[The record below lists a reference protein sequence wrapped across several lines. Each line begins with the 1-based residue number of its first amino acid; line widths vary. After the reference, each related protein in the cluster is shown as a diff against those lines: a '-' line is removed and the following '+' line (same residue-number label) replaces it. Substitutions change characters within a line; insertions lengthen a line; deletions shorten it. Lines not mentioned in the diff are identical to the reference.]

1 MSPTTVTPAPKYP
14 QALTSLRSL
23 EESTVVAQCEAKPKN
38 GVSRLVVVA
47 GLLTIAFV
55 FSARCL
61 QIAWNDSIT
70 VDETTHLMRSL
81 YFWQCGDDVEMWSLG
96 TPRMPHLLNA
106 WPTFQALRREGLLP
120 RDVRGMKAAEAI
132 RGAVLSRSHRVLSP
146 ARAVATAWGLLL
158 LALVY
163 WSVARKEGPAIGV
176 VAAGLLSLVPE
187 FIAHSS
193 IAGSD
198 IPFTT
203 LGFLAVV
210 SLARYAERPGF
221 TRGLAVAI
229 AIGLAWSTRHTAIL
243 FLPITAALFLWKAIS
258 PTQTDDALDRTPHSR
273 QSSPGDRLQPG
284 TPRENAIDRDSSI
297 FYRIIMSMISV
308 AAIGAVAFLI
318 LWMGDG
324 FQHLSVA
331 KVAEHVTRFDIPRSI
346 GPIDISNVPVPTSL
360 VSLFKQVSHQAQGHE
375 AYFLGEV
382 GNRGWIR
389 YFPIA
394 MLIKTPLGLIGLLVL
409 TAAIVRPKDSWD
421 ALLLITLS
429 LLWITLLK
437 SHVNIGLRYAMLT
450 YPLVVPFVARLFTKR
465 SLADRPKRLATIVAA
480 AAFVWSSFAA
490 QPRCVSYFNELVGG
504 PQNGWI
510 YLVDSNLDWGQ
521 DFDALTDALHELGIK
536 EATIDVCTERAL
548 NRPSIFAIRFPHR
561 EAQIPAAV
569 PPNRRLLSADG
580 SYLPVYTRYVAVSA
594 TSLMGLYTQND
605 MSWLRSRKLV
615 KRVND
620 SIFLFD
626 MNSPADRP
634 LYESEQA
641 GRSEARNAD
650 DKRAALEPNDA
661 VAIGG

>member
-1 MSPTTVTPAPKYP
+1 MSPTAVTPAPKK
-14 QALTSLRSL
+14 LRSSSSPQSL
-23 EESTVVAQCEAKPKN
+23 HEIGFEPRRETKSN
-38 GVSRLVVVA
+38 GILKRLVVVA
-47 GLLTIAFV
+47 SLLTIALV

-106 WPTFQALRREGLLP
+106 WPTFQTLRREGILP
-120 RDVRGMKAAEAI
+120 RDARGMKAAEAI

-146 ARAVATAWGLLL
+146 ARAVATVWGLLL
-158 LALVY
+158 IGLVY
-163 WSVARKEGPAIGV
+163 WSVARKEGTAIGV

-203 LGFLAVV
+203 LGFLAVFA
-210 SLARYAERPGF
+210 LARYAERPGF
-221 TRGLAVAI
+221 ARGLAVAI

-243 FLPITAALFLWKAIS
+243 FLPITAALFLWKAIFPARSDNTIAESTHECNLS
-258 PTQTDDALDRTPHSR
+258 PNDPTRPKTS
-273 QSSPGDRLQPG
+273 LQ
-284 TPRENAIDRDSSI
+284 NSIDRDPSPI
-297 FYRIIMSMISV
+297 YRVLVSMISV
-308 AAIGAVAFLI
+308 AAIGAVAFSI

-324 FQHLSVA
+324 FQYLSVA

-346 GPIDISNVPVPTSL
+346 GPVDISNLPVPTSL

-382 GNRGWIR
+382 GTKGWIR
-389 YFPIA
+389 YFPLA
-394 MLIKTPLGLIGLLVL
+394 MLIKTPLGLIVLFVL
-409 TAAIVRPKDSWD
+409 TAAVVRPKDSWD

-450 YPLVVPFVARLFTKR
+450 YPLAVPFVARLFTKE
-465 SLADRPKRLATIVAA
+465 SLADRPKRLVTLVAA
-480 AAFVWSSFAA
+480 AAFVVSSFAA

-504 PQNGWI
+504 PKNGWM

-521 DFDALTDALHELGIK
+521 DFDALAKTLRELGIK

-548 NRPSIFAIRFPHR
+548 DEPWIFAIRFPHR
-561 EAQIPAAV
+561 EAQIPASVA
-569 PPNRRLLSADG
+569 PNRRLLSADG

-605 MSWLRSRKLV
+605 MSWLRSRKLI

-626 MNSPADRP
+626 MDSPADRP
-634 LYESEQA
+634 LYENVQA
-641 GRSEARNAD
+641 GRTESPNAEVES
-650 DKRAALEPNDA
+650 KALKPNDA